1 MTRELFIS
9 LVSKTTPNGFEYLMD
24 EYIPNPNFDQFGN
37 RYIIIGEGPHRHLFT
52 CHLDTY
58 PLTNFPEEV
67 TIIEHGDIIK
77 TDGKTLLGA
86 DDKAGMTVLLTMIKA
101 GIPGIYGFFL
111 AEEIGRLGS
120 EFATQDPIW
129 LKMMQDVKAVIS
141 FDRKGT
147 NSIITKQR
155 KESTCSIEYAKQLQ
169 LAFQDAG
176 LSLKLDPK
184 GSVTDSYSFFEKYP
198 EIECTN
204 ISVGYEKAHSVNEY
218 QNITYLERLCNA
230 VTRMKWPIP

>member
-9 LVSKTTPNGFEYLMD
+9 LVSKTTPNGFEYLMY
-24 EYIPNPNFDQFGN
+24 EKIPNPKIDQFGN
-37 RYIIIGEGPHRHLFT
+37 RYIIIGEGPQRHLFT

-58 PLTNFPEEV
+58 PLSSFSEEV
-67 TIIEHGDIIK
+67 TIIEHDNIIR

-86 DDKAGMTVLLTMIKA
+86 DDKAGMTVLLTMIEA

-120 EFATQDPIW
+120 ENATQDPIW
-129 LKMMQDVKAVIS
+129 VKMMQDVKAVIS

-155 KESTCSIEYAKQLQ
+155 KQRTCSTAYAKQLQ
-169 LAFQDAG
+169 LAFQEAG

-184 GSVTDSYSFFEKYP
+184 GSVTDSYSFFEQYP

-204 ISVGYEKAHSVNEY
+204 ISVGYENAHSVSEY
-218 QNITYLERLCNA
+218 QDIAYLEQLCHA
-230 VTRMKWPIP
+230 VTHMNWPIP

>member
-1 MTRELFIS
+1 MIKELFMK
-9 LVSKTTPNGFEYLMD
+9 LVSQTTPNGFEFLVYD
-24 EYIPNPNFDQFGN
+24 SIPHAKIDDFGN
-37 RYIIIGEGPHRHLFT
+37 RYVIVGDPPHMHLFT

-58 PLTNFPEEV
+58 PLTSFSEEV
-67 TIIEHGDIIK
+67 TIIEDGDIIR

-86 DDKAGMTVLLTMIKA
+86 DDKAGMTVLLTMIEA
-101 GIPGIYGFFL
+101 GIPGMYGFFL

-129 LKMMQDVKAVIS
+129 INIMQDVKAVIS

-155 KESTCSIEYAKQLQ
+155 KVRTCSMEYAKQLQ

-176 LSLKLDPK
+176 LSLKLDPN
-184 GSVTDSYSFFEKYP
+184 GSVTDSYSFFEKFP

-204 ISVGYEKAHSVNEY
+204 ISVGYENAHSVNEY
-218 QNITYLERLCNA
+218 QNIAYLERLCQA